1 MFNAIVAA
9 LSATLLV
16 QSPSTLT
23 ARLTPEQ
30 AADIA
35 RLMPDAAP
43 TMSMLGAC
51 ERLMPELSQ
60 HLAPMFNSPTDTA
73 DQAAFQEYMRQAYER
88 GKTSPESET
97 VTPEACVAAAAD
109 LQAQTKQLQQAQAEA
124 EASELTPKQQAQA
137 DRAMALVMRMIEN
150 LGSCEAVMPDGTA
163 EQIRA
168 GFNKG
173 DDPEARRLLLEAYE
187 RGKASPAAAGRTMD
201 SCMADLTAIA
211 EELQSL
217 QTEMEADLNAD

>member
-1 MFNAIVAA
+1 MFNVVAAA
-9 LSATLLV
+9 LSAALLV

-43 TMSMLGAC
+43 TMGTLGAC

-88 GKTSPESET
+88 GKTSPEART
-97 VTPEACVAAAAD
+97 VTPEACVAAAGD
-109 LQAQTKQLQQAQAEA
+109 LQAQTKQLQQSAEA
-124 EASELTPKQQAQA
+124 QASELTPEQAAQA
-137 DRAMALVMRMIEN
+137 DQATTLVLRMVEN
-150 LGSCEAVMPDGTA
+150 LGSCEAVMPAGTA

-168 GFNKG
+168 DFNKD
-173 DDPEARRLLLEAYE
+173 DDPGARRLLLEAYE

-201 SCMADLTAIA
+201 SCMADLTAVA

-217 QTEMEADLNAD
+217 QTEMETGLNAD

>member
-1 MFNAIVAA
+1 MFNAIAAA
-9 LSATLLV
+9 LSAALLV
-16 QSPSTLT
+16 QSPSALT

-30 AADIA
+30 ATDIA

-43 TMSMLGAC
+43 TMGTLGAC

-88 GKTSPESET
+88 GKTSPEART
-97 VTPEACVAAAAD
+97 VTSEACVVAAGD
-109 LQAQTKQLQQAQAEA
+109 LRTQTKQLQQAHVETQA
-124 EASELTPKQQAQA
+124 SKLTPKQLAQA
-137 DRAMALVMRMIEN
+137 DQATTLVLRMVEN
-150 LGSCEAVMPDGTA
+150 LGSCEAVMPAGTA

-168 GFNKG
+168 GFDKG
-173 DDPEARRLLLEAYE
+173 GDPEARRLLLEAYE
-187 RGKASPAAAGRTMD
+187 RGKASPAAAGRTLD
-201 SCMADLTAIA
+201 SCMADLATVA